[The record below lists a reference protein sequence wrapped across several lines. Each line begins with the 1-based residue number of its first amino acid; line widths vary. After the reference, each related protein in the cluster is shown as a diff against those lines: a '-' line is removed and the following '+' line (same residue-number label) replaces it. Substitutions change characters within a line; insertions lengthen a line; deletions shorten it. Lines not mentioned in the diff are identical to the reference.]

1 MSPMMI
7 RIFTLVGIAL
17 AAASLQLKARAGTHP
32 GPLGDAG
39 AAVVTVHAQGALL
52 AARDG

>member
-17 AAASLQLKARAGTHP
+17 AAASLQLKARAAT
-32 GPLGDAG
+32 GDAT
-39 AAVVTVHAQGALL
+39 AASHAAAQCAQPGQTVYRRA
-52 AARDG
+52 